1 MPPVQTARPKPHF
14 ALLLFVPMFLLY
26 GVMGT
31 GGGYS
36 TLKEWPA
43 ISPALRGFAVLWLIT
58 GLAMLIAAVGLSGS
72 LGRHSPSL
80 RVGGISAALFGFL
93 RAGGSLTEIVPCS
106 GPA

>member
-1 MPPVQTARPKPHF
+1 MPAVQTSRPKPRF
-14 ALLLFVPMFLLY
+14 AVLLFVPMFILY

-31 GGGYS
+31 GAGFS
-36 TLKEWPA
+36 TLQEWTA
-43 ISPALRGFAVLWLIT
+43 ISSALRGFALLWLIT
-58 GLAMLIAAVGLSGS
+58 GPAMLLAAVGVLGS

-80 RVGGISAALFGFL
+80 RLGGISAALLGML